1 MSLGR
6 SFQLSDTLSLRY
18 QMQMQCGLMDVC
30 NLICQACIQ
39 VTDNQAPVFVRCL
52 EGDDVLQMIYDN
64 GTLTIDGDKGCGGLY
79 EIHTILDEIAKWFAD
94 TDNLTNAM
102 LSDSHSKL
110 ADDITESGMSIDDV
124 QRLMDS
130 VLHYI
135 PSEIDAVGLPLCLV
149 DCSGF

>member
-6 SFQLSDTLSLRY
+6 SFQLSDTLPLRY
-18 QMQMQCGLMDVC
+18 QIHKLCGLVDVC
-30 NLICQACIQ
+30 NLIINACIY

-64 GTLTIDGDKGCGGLY
+64 GTLTLDGDKGCGGLY

-102 LSDSHSKL
+102 LDDSHSKL

-135 PSEIDAVGLPLCLV
+135 PSEINTVGLPLCLV

>member
-18 QMQMQCGLMDVC
+18 QTHKLCGLMDVC
-30 NLICQACIQ
+30 NLICYACIQ
-39 VTDNQAPVFVRCL
+39 VTNNQAPVFVRCL

-64 GTLTIDGDKGCGGLY
+64 GNLTLDGDKGCGGLY
-79 EIHTILDEIAKWFAD
+79 EIHTILDEIQKWFSD
-94 TDNLTNAM
+94 TENLTNAM
-102 LSDSHSKL
+102 VSDSHSKL
-110 ADDITESGMSIDDV
+110 ADDITESGMSTDEV

-135 PSEIDAVGLPLCLV
+135 PSEMDAVGLPLCLV